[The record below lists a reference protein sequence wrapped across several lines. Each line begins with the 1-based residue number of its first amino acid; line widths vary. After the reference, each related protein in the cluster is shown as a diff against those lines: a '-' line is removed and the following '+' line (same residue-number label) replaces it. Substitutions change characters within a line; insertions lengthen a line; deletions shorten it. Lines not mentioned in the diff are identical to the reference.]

1 MFKKTSAMFIAAL
14 LILTNLTTIV
24 AQQSD
29 AVALDRRVKAQVN
42 DLGAGAKVTVFLKDG
57 TKVRG
62 SISQILDDSFD
73 VTINKETQ
81 SSIISYRDVE
91 KVKRRG
97 WTTGAKVGIGVA
109 VGAGVIVTML
119 AVLLSSSDGF

>member
-1 MFKKTSAMFIAAL
+1 MFKKNSAIFIAAL
-14 LILTNLTTIV
+14 LILTNLTTAV

-97 WTTGAKVGIGVA
+97 WTSGAKVGIGVA